1 MANIKSSA
9 KRDEK
14 SKELRAKNRAEK
26 TELKT
31 MIKKFDAAV
40 AEGNKDAAADAYKVA
55 VKTVD
60 RAAGKGLLHKNNA
73 GARTCAQKA
82 LQFAFMPSTL
92 VALSQC
98 DMNAGDI
105 VSAILHLNTVRNM
118 QPSLLYPKLYL
129 MRMYHAGKDAD
140 SAYKMAQEILST
152 EVKVNS
158 EEAMHIRR
166 EAEYLINKYQH

>member
-40 AEGNKDAAADAYKVA
+40 GDAAVSAYKVA

-73 GARTCAQKA
+73 AHKKSAMDLK
-82 LQFAFMPSTL
+82 L
-92 VALSQC
+92 
-98 DMNAGDI
+98 NA
-105 VSAILHLNTVRNM
+105 M
-118 QPSLLYPKLYL
+118 
-129 MRMYHAGKDAD
+129 
-140 SAYKMAQEILST
+140 E
-152 EVKVNS
+152 
-158 EEAMHIRR
+158 
-166 EAEYLINKYQH
+166 

>member
-40 AEGNKDAAADAYKVA
+40 VDGNREAAESAYKVA

-73 GARTCAQKA
+73 AHKK
-82 LQFAFMPSTL
+82 
-92 VALSQC
+92 
-98 DMNAGDI
+98 
-105 VSAILHLNTVRNM
+105 SAMATKLNE
-118 QPSLLYPKLYL
+118 
-129 MRMYHAGKDAD
+129 
-140 SAYKMAQEILST
+140 MA
-152 EVKVNS
+152 
-158 EEAMHIRR
+158 
-166 EAEYLINKYQH
+166 